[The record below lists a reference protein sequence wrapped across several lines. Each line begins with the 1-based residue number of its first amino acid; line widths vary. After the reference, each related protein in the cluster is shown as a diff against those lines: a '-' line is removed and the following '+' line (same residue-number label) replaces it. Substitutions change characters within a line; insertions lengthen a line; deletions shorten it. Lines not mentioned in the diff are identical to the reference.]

1 MVWTVKDS
9 ARQATTNQPGHAKTR
24 MLILGFAVFSNLF
37 ASAYGAR
44 SPFPPRAATPF
55 SPAAFAGVADL
66 RRALL
71 AASTA
76 QTSET
81 SRLDLEAAA
90 KAYTTDP
97 TYEHGLALAA
107 AEISAGESLEAKALL
122 EKLGRQRESVE
133 LRSLLGKANTA
144 AGDYRAAAID
154 FQKAAELD
162 PTEANIFDFGTSLFR
177 LDHGSAIT
185 ILRYGLQKYPQSIR
199 LRVALGTVLYADG
212 NSLEGAR
219 MLCDAEDLDPSDPHP
234 VEVLADTEIVPPE
247 LAARLTAQFAA
258 LQRRYPND
266 GIILFDYTMVR
277 SGRWSEQRGALPTDF
292 ADSLRRALRLSPNLH
307 QAYFQLSQVAAEHED
322 FAEQIRLLKKAISLA
337 PNRANYHY
345 QLAFAY
351 KNSGD
356 EQNFRKEMKQFQQL
370 HAADLN
376 TR

>member
-1 MVWTVKDS
+1 
-9 ARQATTNQPGHAKTR
+9 
-24 MLILGFAVFSNLF
+24 MLILGFAVFSTLF

-44 SPFPPRAATPF
+44 SPFPPRVATPF
-55 SPAAFAGVADL
+55 SPAAFSGVADL

-247 LAARLTAQFAA
+247 LSARLTAQFAA